1 MKANFKAI
9 VPAAILMAA
18 LTGCSTFGG
27 DKAKAEP
34 APAATASAPA
44 ATTANSQQAPATVQ
58 VDSIDGKKEVAY
70 KCGDK
75 GQNPLT
81 VMYGFKNNQVV
92 VAQVKYQEKLS
103 PGLFRVIG
111 DNDQNTFT
119 ANGITW
125 SAGKATPD
133 NVDKVDGNMLTQ
145 QAVETVN
152 GQQQQVSQIVTKYC
166 KLDKTATAKL
176 AKAAK

>member
-9 VPAAILMAA
+9 LPAALLLAA
-18 LTGCSTFGG
+18 LTGCSTLGG

-34 APAATASAPA
+34 AATAA
-44 ATTANSQQAPATVQ
+44 AAETAAAQQTPATMQ
-58 VDSIDGKKEVAY
+58 VDSIDGRKEVAY
-70 KCGDK
+70 KCGEK

-81 VMYGFKNNQVV
+81 VMYGFKDNQVV
-92 VAQVKYQEKLS
+92 VAQVKFQDKLS

-111 DNDQNTFT
+111 DNDQNSFT

-125 SAGKATPD
+125 ATDKATPAT
-133 NVDKVDGNMLTQ
+133 VDKVDGNMLTQ

-166 KLDKTATAKL
+166 KLDKAATAKL

>member
-1 MKANFKAI
+1 MKANLKAI

-18 LTGCSTFGG
+18 LTGCSSLGG
-27 DKAKAEP
+27 DKARAETAAEP
-34 APAATASAPA
+34 AAPA
-44 ATTANSQQAPATVQ
+44 AAAEQQAPATMQ
-58 VDSIDGKKEVAY
+58 VDSIDGRKEVAY

-81 VMYGFKNNQVV
+81 VMYGFKDNQVV

-125 SAGKATPD
+125 STEKATPA
-133 NVDKVDGNMLTQ
+133 NVDKVNGHALTQ

-152 GQQQQVSQIVTKYC
+152 GQQQLVSQVVTQSC
-166 KLDKTATAKL
+166 KLDRAATAKL
-176 AKAAK
+176 AKAAQ